1 MVISDIIDEIRTTEL
16 NSNSTKFSDAY
27 LLKGVNLDDAEL
39 VMMALNSAP
48 DHNFKLGEAWT
59 DLLSSSGLVDGDIG
73 YNGEYPFPSELIK
86 PLRFEMSFDGTTF
99 RECGIY
105 DIASSHAASEHNQ
118 TQVQSDFNQDNPQV
132 RFERDS
138 YFVRPLKTT
147 AGNITN
153 GIHIWYEKRQT
164 AFLIANIATDTPS
177 IEANFHRLYV
187 LRGALR
193 GMRRYRNDYTT
204 ADRNEIRKE
213 LEPLE
218 AAFKKFMKERFKRPL
233 RISGKSENFA

>member
-1 MVISDIIDEIRTTEL
+1 MVISDIIEEIRTTEL

-48 DHNFKLGEAWT
+48 DHNFKIGEAWT
-59 DLLSSSGLVDGDIG
+59 DLISSSGLVDGDVG
-73 YNGEYPFPSELIK
+73 YNGEYPFPAELIK
-86 PLRFEMSFDGTTF
+86 PLRFEISFDGTTF
-99 RECGIY
+99 TEATVY
-105 DIASSHAASEHNQ
+105 DIASSHATSEHNQ
-118 TQVQSDFNQDNPQV
+118 TQVQDSFTTDRPYV

-147 AGNITN
+147 AGNISN

-177 IEANFHRLYV
+177 IESNFHRLYV

-193 GMRRYRNDYTT
+193 GMRRYRNDYTS
-204 ADRNEIRKE
+204 ADRNEIKKE
-213 LEPLE
+213 LGSLE
-218 AAFKKFMKERFKRPL
+218 ADFKKFMKERFRRPL
-233 RISGKSENFA
+233 RIQGKVENFR